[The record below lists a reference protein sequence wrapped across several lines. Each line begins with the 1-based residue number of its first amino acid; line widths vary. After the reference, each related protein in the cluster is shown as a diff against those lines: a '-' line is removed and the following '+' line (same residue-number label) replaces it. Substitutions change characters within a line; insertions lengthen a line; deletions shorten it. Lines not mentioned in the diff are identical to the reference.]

1 MIGPKMAL
9 KIVYNSHKV
18 AYITVKINKGHYTTP
33 KVAYN
38 NP

>member
-1 MIGPKMAL
+1 MIGPKVAL
-9 KIVYNSHKV
+9 KNSHKV
-18 AYITVKINKGHYTTP
+18 AYITFKINKGHYTTP